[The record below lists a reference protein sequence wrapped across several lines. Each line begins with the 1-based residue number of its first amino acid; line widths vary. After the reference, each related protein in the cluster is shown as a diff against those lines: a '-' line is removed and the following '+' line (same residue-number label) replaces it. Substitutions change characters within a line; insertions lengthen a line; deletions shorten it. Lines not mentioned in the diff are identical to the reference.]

1 MSGCYFGIVKRS
13 VDVHHGLREAKNENV
28 IEKLKIQK
36 LTQKTPKIDLSI
48 YLIYLQ
54 LY

>member
-13 VDVHHGLREAKNENV
+13 VDVHHGFREAKNENV